1 MAVVFVRSIYTI
13 KTNSKQNETKK
24 LIRNTLFIMYTSL
37 ILSLNLAI
45 NLSPTLYHSLP
56 LCNYSLNVYASSHS
70 LLSPNPPTLSLSIFL
85 NLLVLSLTIY
95 ISHFCYGPLAFYMYV
110 ILSTTL
116 FQKALHIFTYISI
129 LLIYVYCIVYILL

>member
-1 MAVVFVRSIYTI
+1 M
-13 KTNSKQNETKK
+13 KTKK
-24 LIRNTLFIMYTSL
+24 LIRNTLCIMYTSI

-45 NLSPTLYHSLP
+45 NLSPTLYHSLA
-56 LCNYSLNVYASSHS
+56 LCNYSLNVCASSHS
-70 LLSPNPPTLSLSIFL
+70 LLSPNPPTLSLSLSIFL